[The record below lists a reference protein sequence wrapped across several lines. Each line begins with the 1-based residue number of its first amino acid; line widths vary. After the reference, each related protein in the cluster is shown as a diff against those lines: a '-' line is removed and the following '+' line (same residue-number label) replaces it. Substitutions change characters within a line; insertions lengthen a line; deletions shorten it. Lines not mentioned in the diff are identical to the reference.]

1 MRLINKGFEN
11 EPRYLNFEVPESLYR
26 IDIVLDLPE
35 RREFKLA
42 VEVTDPI
49 TK

>member
-1 MRLINKGFEN
+1 MRLISKGFIN
-11 EPRYLNFEVPESLYR
+11 EPRFLKFEVPESLYR

-35 RREFKLA
+35 RRKFKLA
-42 VEVTDPI
+42 LEVTDPI